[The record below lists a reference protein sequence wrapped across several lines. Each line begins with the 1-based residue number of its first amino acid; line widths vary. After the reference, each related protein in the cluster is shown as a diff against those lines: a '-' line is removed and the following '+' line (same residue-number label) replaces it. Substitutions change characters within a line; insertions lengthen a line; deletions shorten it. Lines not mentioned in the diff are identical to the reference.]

1 MRKNSVRN
9 KRNGASNSFIIMAS
23 KRHIEPI
30 TSSNVFQIEQE
41 NNQRKFI
48 EMLKRIRPEI
58 WVIMD
63 ILDQTGINDFVIV
76 KTIRQL
82 NNIALGTGWGT
93 VKIEVQNGRVLF
105 IRGEDN
111 DRLDEPLLIPKKG
124 I

>member
-1 MRKNSVRN
+1 MT
-9 KRNGASNSFIIMAS
+9 

-30 TSSNVFQIEQE
+30 TSSNAFQIEQE

-48 EMLKRIRPEI
+48 EMLKRIRPEL